1 MAVLGKDGLWQHRLS
16 SPRLE
21 NEKCP
26 RVSPAA
32 TQLER
37 VSHAATQLEE
47 QLTYVIVCCEQY
59 AYNGESEKKGETPS
73 PS

>member
-1 MAVLGKDGLWQHRLS
+1 MSDGSGLGKDGLWQHRLS

-26 RVSPAA
+26 RISPAV

-37 VSHAATQLEE
+37 VSRAATQLEE
-47 QLTYVIVCCEQY
+47 EL
-59 AYNGESEKKGETPS
+59 S
-73 PS
+73 